1 MVYIYAI
8 NSIFAV
14 IIVMCTKYFVE
25 THGRCNDYCKRN

>member
-1 MVYIYAI
+1 MSFMVYIYAT

-25 THGRCNDYCKRN
+25 THG